1 MPSPVI
7 PSITLNNGVVMPA
20 FGLGTWKS
28 KPGEV
33 GAAVATAIDLGYRH
47 IDAALCY
54 QNEDEVGAAIAEKI
68 AAGVIK
74 REDLFVTTKCWSA
87 FHSKPK
93 ARECLLTSLKSLKL
107 EYVDLYLIHWP
118 MGFKEDAG
126 LFPKDAEDKL
136 IASDVDYLETW
147 QAFEEFVD
155 EGLCKAIGLSNF
167 NSEQVTRV
175 LDNCRIK
182 PTMNQVEIH
191 PYFNNQKL
199 IEFCQSRGVA
209 MTAYSPLG
217 SPDRPWAKPDD
228 PSLLDDPK
236 VKAIADKYNKS
247 SAQVLIR
254 FALQRNLVV
263 IPKSVTPSRIKENF
277 EIFDFELSKE
287 DMAAIMAFDR
297 PDGRALLLDW
307 CNHLPHY
314 PFDIP
319 F

>member
-1 MPSPVI
+1 MPVI

-87 FHSKPK
+87 FHSKAK

-126 LFPKDAEDKL
+126 LFPKDADDKL